1 MNVEGVIQ
9 RLKKLESLNTRQQ
22 VIFVDCL
29 KNGRLVVIHNGQQ
42 KEFNTKSTALSY
54 IKSRSEN
61 SIVIIDDMVKD

>member
-42 KEFNTKSTALSY
+42 KEFNTKSTALS
-54 IKSRSEN
+54 
-61 SIVIIDDMVKD
+61 